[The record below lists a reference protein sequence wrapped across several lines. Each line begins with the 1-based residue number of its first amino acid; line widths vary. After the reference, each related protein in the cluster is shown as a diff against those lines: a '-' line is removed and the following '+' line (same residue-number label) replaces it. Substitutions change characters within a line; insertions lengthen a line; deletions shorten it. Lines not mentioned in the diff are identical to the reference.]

1 MQGIDKFR
9 ERFKGLEEEYVL
21 IGGGACDLLFDEAGR
36 QFRATKDLDLV
47 LLVEA
52 LTARFGRVFWQFVR
66 EGRRANGESI
76 DGKNIKKHRND
87 VCRLAS
93 MLTGGERIAMGE
105 TVRMDM
111 ENFAAS
117 YESNPVDPK
126 VLQIPGVGAQQIV
139 DVLRSV
145 YLRQS

>member
-66 EGRRANGESI
+66 EGGYECGRRSTGEP
-76 DGKNIKKHRND
+76 RF
-87 VCRLAS
+87 
-93 MLTGGERIAMGE
+93 TGSLNLKTKIFQPFWSCSHARI
-105 TVRMDM
+105 
-111 ENFAAS
+111 
-117 YESNPVDPK
+117 
-126 VLQIPGVGAQQIV
+126 LI
-139 DVLRSV
+139 
-145 YLRQS
+145 